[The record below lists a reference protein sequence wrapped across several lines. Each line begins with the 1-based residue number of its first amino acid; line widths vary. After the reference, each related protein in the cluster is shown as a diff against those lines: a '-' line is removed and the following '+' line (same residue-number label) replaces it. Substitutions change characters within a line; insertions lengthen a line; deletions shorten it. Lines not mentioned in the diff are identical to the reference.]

1 MTKDEFNKAVANLIP
16 DKLKDQFRELKKK
29 FDAANPLVSP
39 APGTS
44 TTPTPSGNCAMLSDG
59 TQITYDTPTL
69 QVGSKLMTVPSD
81 GTGAVKTPAGN
92 YTLQDGTQLTV
103 DENGAVTALTPA
115 AAATPPASDG
125 MASQMVSYNVDGG
138 QPVFTDISDDG
149 IADIDPG
156 DMVYSDAAMTT
167 PYPDGTYKITG
178 TDFGFTVAGGIVTAV
193 TDPDGLGAGAPA
205 SGNGMMQKAFSKIR
219 TKILSGEKKFSAI
232 SKENETLKT
241 ELAEVKKQFGEF
253 LEVFS
258 AVVEIPTAKPIQTPK
273 NTFADKVNNKAK
285 ILSQF
290 NKK

>member
-1 MTKDEFNKAVANLIP
+1 MTKDELNKAVANLIP

-29 FDAANPLVSP
+29 FDAANPLVPP
-39 APGTS
+39 APGQS

-69 QVGSKLMTVPSD
+69 QIGSKLMTVPSD
-81 GTGAVKTPAGN
+81 GSGAVKTPAGN

-115 AAATPPASDG
+115 AAATPPAPAG

-156 DMVYSDAAMTT
+156 DMVYSDAAMTI
-167 PYPDGTYKITG
+167 PYPDGTYKVTG

-205 SGNGMMQKAFSKIR
+205 SGSMSKSFAKLR
-219 TKILSGEKKFSAI
+219 NKIISGEKKFSAI
-232 SKENETLKT
+232 TKENEALKT

-258 AVVEIPTAKPIQTPK
+258 KVIETPTAAPVETPK
-273 NTFADKVNNKAK
+273 NTFAKKTDEKFNN
-285 ILSQF
+285 LSKF
-290 NKK
+290 SKK